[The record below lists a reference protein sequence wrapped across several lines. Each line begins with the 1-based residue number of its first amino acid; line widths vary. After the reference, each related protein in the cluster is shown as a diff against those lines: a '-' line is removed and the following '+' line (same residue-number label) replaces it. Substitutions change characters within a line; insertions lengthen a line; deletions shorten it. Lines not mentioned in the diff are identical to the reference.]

1 MRLVRQ
7 QDCLRIETPAKI
19 NLHFELIRRRED
31 GFHDVETLVTPVAL
45 YDTLV
50 FESGPAG
57 EVRLACRWEYPDR
70 VVRRAGLP
78 EIPDDERNLVVR
90 AAALLRAEYEVPY
103 GASITLIKRIP
114 AGAGMGGGS
123 SDAAAALVGLASLWR
138 LPVEPDRLRR
148 LGASLG
154 SDVPLFLVRGA
165 SFCRGRGELV
175 TPVGELPPMWFVIAR
190 PGFSLATADVYRN
203 TDVPGS
209 PVVGKRWSAT
219 LRRGSVDAIGRLFI
233 NRLEEG
239 ACRVE
244 PRMDEFLRRLRRLPG
259 PPWRMTGSGSCCY
272 AVCDNR
278 RRAWATARRAAAL
291 PGVCW
296 TTVVPGCS

>member
-1 MRLVRQ
+1 MRLVWQR
-7 QDCLRIETPAKI
+7 DGLRIETPAKV

-31 GFHDVETLVTPVAL
+31 GFHDVETLVCPVAL

-57 EVRLACRWEYPDR
+57 EVSLACRWDYPTR
-70 VVRRAGLP
+70 VVRRARFP
-78 EIPDDERNLVVR
+78 EIPNDERNLVIR
-90 AAALLRAEYEVPY
+90 AAERLRSEYGVPY
-103 GASITLIKRIP
+103 GARITLIKRIP
-114 AGAGMGGGS
+114 AGAGLGGGS

-138 LPVEPDRLRR
+138 LPLESDRLRR

-165 SFCRGRGELV
+165 SFGRGRGELV
-175 TPVGELPPMWFVIAR
+175 TPVSGLPPMWFVIAR
-190 PGFSLATADVYRN
+190 PGFSVATAEVYRN
-203 TDVPGS
+203 VSVPS
-209 PVVGKRWSAT
+209 DPVVGNPWSVT

-244 PRMDEFLRRLRRLPG
+244 PRMDEFLRRLRRVPG
-259 PPWRMTGSGSCCY
+259 PLWRMTGSGSCCY
-272 AVCDNR
+272 ALCGNR
-278 RRAWATARRAAAL
+278 RQARATARRAAAL

-296 TTVVPGCS
+296 TTVVPGSS